1 MNRVILW
8 DFDGTLAHRP
18 GMWRGCL
25 VETLDEHA
33 PGHGIDPEE
42 LRPFLRDGFPW
53 DSPDAPHPELCEP
66 DAWWAHV
73 EVLLAAAYDG
83 RRDRGRATPP
93 SSPAMSERATSTRA
107 ASGSSSPTR
116 RPVLERLRE
125 EGWRHVV
132 LSNHVPELPAIAEG
146 LGLTPLVDHIVTS
159 AATGYEKPHP
169 EAFRL
174 ALELCGNP
182 DEVWMVGDNP
192 HRRRRRR
199 RGGRDP
205 AVLVRTQRE
214 PAERVAADLYEAA
227 ATITGNPMLALLKSA
242 LRVRGSTPRAPGPH
256 PHP

>member
-1 MNRVILW
+1 MILW

-33 PGHGIDPEE
+33 SGHGIDPEQ

-53 DSPDAPHPELCEP
+53 DSPDVPHPELCEP

-83 RRDRGRATPP
+83 AGIEPRHAAELAGRV
-93 SSPAMSERATSTRA
+93 RARYVD
-107 ASGSSSPTR
+107 PTR
-116 RPVLERLRE
+116 VWELFPDTRPVLERLRE
-125 EGWRHVV
+125 DGWRHVV
-132 LSNHVPELPAIAEG
+132 LSNHVPELPEIAAG
-146 LGLTPLVDHIVTS
+146 LGLTPLVEHIVSS

-174 ALELCGNP
+174 ALALCGNP
-182 DEVWMVGDNP
+182 EEVWMVGDNP
-192 HRRRRRR
+192 LADVA
-199 RGGRDP
+199 GAEAVGIP
-205 AVLVRTQRE
+205 AVLVRTLRE
-214 PAERVAADLYEAA
+214 PAKRVAADLYEAA
-227 ATITGNPMLALLKSA
+227 ATITG
-242 LRVRGSTPRAPGPH
+242 TPIARPAAAPGPH